1 MAKKGYKAFV
11 YDIDGTNLG
20 EVGTLKG
27 STIFE
32 LVENVPFHKL
42 VIYYPGRREVYTKAD
57 VTEIL
62 AQSNVSY

>member
-11 YDIDGTNLG
+11 YDTDGVNLG

-42 VIYYPGRREVYTKAD
+42 VVYSPGGRKEYLKSE

-62 AQSNVSY
+62 AQSNASR

>member
-1 MAKKGYKAFV
+1 MSNSVEGQKGRMKMAKKGYKAFV

-32 LVENVPFHKL
+32 LVENIPFHKL
-42 VIYYPGRREVYTKAD
+42 VIYLSL
-57 VTEIL
+57 IHI
-62 AQSNVSY
+62 

>member
-11 YDIDGTNLG
+11 YDIDGANLG

-42 VIYYPGRREVYTKAD
+42 VIFYPGRREDYTKD
-57 VTEIL
+57 EVTKIL
-62 AQSNVSY
+62 AKNS